1 MNTREKILDQARRL
15 FNDRGLT
22 TITMR
27 HIAEALGISLGN
39 LTYHF
44 QKREDLVMAI
54 YQELVTKMNGVMEE
68 LMHEKSA
75 FVQIHRGAL
84 RSMEMFYEYRFFL
97 IDLVFIMRNYP
108 EIQRHYMQLQVQREI
123 QFLALF
129 TQLQKAGWMRRA
141 QIPMEYEHLYR
152 RMQILGDY
160 WISSA
165 VSLELDQTP
174 DFIRRYHRIMMELIY
189 PYLTEQ
195 GREAFEKLNTESV

>member
-54 YQELVTKMNGVMEE
+54 YQELVTKMNSVMEE

-108 EIQRHYMQLQVQREI
+108 EIQRHYMQLQVQREYSFWRYLTSCKKQAGCEEPKFPWNTSI
-123 QFLALF
+123 YTGGCKYLAI
-129 TQLQKAGWMRRA
+129 TGSLQRFPWNLIR
-141 QIPMEYEHLYR
+141 H
-152 RMQILGDY
+152 QILFV
-160 WISSA
+160 A
-165 VSLELDQTP
+165 T
-174 DFIRRYHRIMMELIY
+174 
-189 PYLTEQ
+189 TE
-195 GREAFEKLNTESV
+195 